1 MNTKRITVDITPG
14 SIVSEDVLRRIQSQS
29 VGKPYKND
37 RGELMGEIKKVTI
50 KDGRLLAEVALVP
63 GVILG

>member
-37 RGELMGEIKKVTI
+37 RGELMGEIKKVVI

>member
-1 MNTKRITVDITPG
+1 MNTKRITIDITPG
-14 SIVSEDVLRRIQSQS
+14 SIMSEDVLRRIQSQS

>member
-37 RGELMGEIKKVTI
+37 RGELMGEIKKVVL

-63 GVILG
+63 GVIFG